1 MDISSLTNI
10 SSDYLNQIAQQNRLV
25 TTDDDSF
32 SSVLSSA
39 MNMVSETND
48 LQNNAQSEVIRF
60 ALGQSENTHDLTT
73 AQYKALTAIQYT
85 VAVRDKMIDAYK
97 EIMNILNQCNGKQLA
112 SLKSISMIYADMLKR
127 KV

>member
-39 MNMVSETND
+39 MNMVSETNN
-48 LQNNAQSEVIRF
+48 LQNNAQSEAIR
-60 ALGQSENTHDLTT
+60 LHWDSQRTH
-73 AQYKALTAIQYT
+73 
-85 VAVRDKMIDAYK
+85 MICQRHRPK
-97 EIMNILNQCNGKQLA
+97 HLLR
-112 SLKSISMIYADMLKR
+112 SSIR
-127 KV
+127 WQ

>member
-25 TTDDDSF
+25 TTDDSF

-48 LQNNAQSEVIRF
+48 LQNNAQSEAIRF
-60 ALGQSENTHDLTT
+60 ALGQSENTHDLST
-73 AQYKALTAIQYT
+73 AQTKALTAIQYT

-97 EIMNILNQCNGKQLA
+97 EIMNMQI
-112 SLKSISMIYADMLKR
+112 
-127 KV
+127 

>member
-48 LQNNAQSEVIRF
+48 LQNNAQSEAIRF
-60 ALGQSENTHDLTT
+60 ALGQSENTHDLST
-73 AQYKALTAIQYT
+73 ALTKALTAIQYT

-97 EIMNILNQCNGKQLA
+97 EIMNMQI
-112 SLKSISMIYADMLKR
+112 
-127 KV
+127 

>member
-48 LQNNAQSEVIRF
+48 LQNNAQSEV
-60 ALGQSENTHDLTT
+60 TT

-97 EIMNILNQCNGKQLA
+97 EIMNMQI
-112 SLKSISMIYADMLKR
+112 
-127 KV
+127 

>member
-48 LQNNAQSEVIRF
+48 LQNKR
-60 ALGQSENTHDLTT
+60 
-73 AQYKALTAIQYT
+73 T
-85 VAVRDKMIDAYK
+85 VRGDPFLHGTVR
-97 EIMNILNQCNGKQLA
+97 EHT
-112 SLKSISMIYADMLKR
+112 
-127 KV
+127 V

>member
-48 LQNNAQSEVIRF
+48 LQNNAQSEAIR
-60 ALGQSENTHDLTT
+60 L
-73 AQYKALTAIQYT
+73 
-85 VAVRDKMIDAYK
+85 
-97 EIMNILNQCNGKQLA
+97 
-112 SLKSISMIYADMLKR
+112 SLIHI
-127 KV
+127 